1 VLEDDDDVTAF
12 ETIETETVDAESAE
26 PGEVA
31 AEIVE
36 DTAPETGADEP
47 EIPVATS
54 GDAEPS
60 GDDEPGDTEQPEPD
74 GDDDGSPD
82 GEPEPVGGPIPVA
95 EVEDLS
101 TEMTDGQKAFIDA
114 RHALMQTKDFKAALN
129 IYNKDEGGIG
139 AATQKAVKAMVIA
152 FRDFHKGDLSDDELE
167 VQIKGFREAQK
178 ESGE

>member
-1 VLEDDDDVTAF
+1 
-12 ETIETETVDAESAE
+12 
-26 PGEVA
+26 
-31 AEIVE
+31 
-36 DTAPETGADEP
+36 
-47 EIPVATS
+47 
-54 GDAEPS
+54 
-60 GDDEPGDTEQPEPD
+60 
-74 GDDDGSPD
+74 
-82 GEPEPVGGPIPVA
+82 VGGSVPVA

-101 TEMTDGQKAFIDA
+101 AEMTDGQQAFIDA

-129 IYNKDEGGIG
+129 IYNKDEGGIKSNAVEAG